1 MMRNPNLNPIPSKP
15 MTEIEQWQRLA
26 PMALVFLVVSAIQKF
41 VRENLFL
48 FAGAG
53 VGVAVFDWMG
63 PRELL
68 LVGVGVLLFS
78 VLGAVIYHRRFR
90 FRIEGDAVRVRRGLF
105 EKKELRVRF
114 ARIQN
119 IQLGQPF
126 YFRPFGLVR
135 FSLETPGAQTKEVDL
150 PGIPRE
156 LAEELRD
163 RIAGVRKEV
172 GPADGDET
180 DQEPGADAAV
190 MDQQELLFSASVSR
204 LFVHGLTSNQVWLLA
219 GIAAWIFGSLSDRID
234 DWFSDSVVIN
244 WIGSHIDSLL
254 LMLAGM
260 IVFGLGFLML
270 LSGVLAIVR
279 FYDFRLFDRGDRLV
293 SVGGLLDERE
303 QTVKREKITGLTL
316 KQSALGRALGCWS
329 MVVRQT
335 TSNEQEMPGK
345 RSGFIV
351 PGMRP
356 EDESLVA
363 QMVPGWMIPAELQA
377 ISPRFRKIFWLR
389 WLLILA
395 GVMLASLIALGRQDW
410 LLLIIAAVMLT
421 TLGGVHLRWRHWGWS
436 LRGRLIWIR
445 QGFFGQHLDGFDLDR
460 VQQVKVS
467 QSPYQRRHAL
477 ANLHLVL
484 PQGSVTIPF
493 IPLDDAAKLAN
504 QALYAAETSIIHRV

>member
-1 MMRNPNLNPIPSKP
+1 

-26 PMALVFLVVSAIQKF
+26 PMALIFLVVSAILKF

-68 LVGVGVLLFS
+68 LVAVGVLLFS

-90 FRIEGDAVRVRRGLF
+90 FRVEADAIRVRRGLL

-119 IQLGQPF
+119 IQIAQPF
-126 YFRPFGLVR
+126 YFKPFGLVR
-135 FSLETPGAQTKEVDL
+135 FGLETPGGQTREVDL
-150 PGIPRE
+150 PGIPRA
-156 LAEELRD
+156 LAEQLRD
-163 RIAGVRKEV
+163 RIAGVQKEA
-172 GPADGDET
+172 GT
-180 DQEPGADAAV
+180 DLEIDQVDPEPGTEDGFS
-190 MDQQELLFSASVSR
+190 DQQELLFSASVQR

-219 GIAAWIFGSLSDRID
+219 GIAAWIFGSLTDRFD

-244 WIGSHIDSLL
+244 WIASHIDSLL
-254 LMLAGM
+254 LMFAGAV
-260 IVFGLGFLML
+260 IFGLAFLML
-270 LSGVLAIVR
+270 LSGLLAVVR
-279 FYDFRLFDRGDRLV
+279 FYRFRLFDRGDRLV

-316 KQSALGRALGCWS
+316 KQSAFGRVLGCWS

-335 TSNEQEMPGK
+335 TSIEQEMPGK
-345 RSGFIV
+345 RSGFVV
-351 PGMRP
+351 PGMR
-356 EDESLVA
+356 EQDESLVA
-363 QMVPGWMIPAELQA
+363 SMVPGWLIPAWLEP
-377 ISPRFRKIFWLR
+377 ISSRFRQIFWLR
-389 WLLILA
+389 NLLVLGA
-395 GVMLASLIALGRQDW
+395 AMLISLVAFGRQDW
-410 LLLIIAAVMLT
+410 LLLIIGGVMIV

-436 LRGRLIWIR
+436 ARGRLIWVR
-445 QGFFGQHLDGFDLDR
+445 HGFIGQHLDGFDLDR
-460 VQQVKVS
+460 VQQIQVR
-467 QSPYQRRHAL
+467 QSPYQRRHGL

-493 IPLDDAAKLAN
+493 IPLDDAVKLAN
-504 QALYAAETSIIHRV
+504 QALYAAETSAMHRV